1 MIESELIKRIISSI
15 ILIPLVIFF
24 VIKGSFFFNSFI
36 FICFLISVYEWINM
50 SKKYFY
56 QILGTIFLIVSFY
69 SIFKIRNIFD
79 NDYSYLLFV
88 LIVCINTDIG
98 GYLFGK
104 LFKGPKLTSISPN
117 KTYAGMFGSF
127 ILPLI
132 SIYLLINLSMIRIFF
147 NFDKKLFFFI
157 VLISLVSQLGDILI
171 SYFKRQ
177 SNIKDTGNIIPGH
190 GGILDRIDGM
200 IFTFPFAYL
209 IFLNWDF

>member
-1 MIESELIKRIISSI
+1 MIESELIKRIIRSI

>member
-1 MIESELIKRIISSI
+1 MINSELIKRIISSI

-79 NDYSYLLFV
+79 NDYFYLLFV

-132 SIYLLINLSMIRIFF
+132 SIYLLINLSMIKISF